1 MTLNTNFINISL
13 EMRNMKI
20 TLLMKLRPLTRR
32 KEKMLVEAI
41 DEFKACVNEWLK
53 AIDELGEKPNR
64 RNLHNFAYQRIR
76 EMFNLH
82 SNVIQDAMNLA
93 IEIWRSWNKNE
104 GDKPVFDS
112 DCIYFKGVDVKIEN
126 DGLIVPLKPRERV
139 YLPLYVR
146 KYHRRCLQYKHGRVI
161 ITKRGNEFYACISVN
176 IPEKEPFEPQ
186 GFLGVDFGY
195 YNIIVVADDKGRE
208 IMRVQGDELIQRKEY
223 YEKLRARRQQRLM
236 KVFGVKDKSLGNR
249 DRNYVNDL
257 NHKIA
262 KELVLTAKRMRKV
275 IVIERLKGLK
285 RNGSNKNKKIRKI
298 LHRWSYHD
306 LIQKIKYKAK
316 LEGVLVMEGS
326 PRNTSKNCSK
336 CGYVY
341 KRFKNQ
347 RLFHCPNCGSVIDR
361 DLNASINIARKG
373 MEEFNK
379 RAFLLALKSEVS
391 SSQGG

>member
-1 MTLNTNFINISL
+1 MKLTLRI
-13 EMRNMKI
+13 
-20 TLLMKLRPLTRR
+20 KLRPLTGR

-41 DEFKACVNEWLK
+41 EEFKACVNEWLK

-64 RNLHNFAYQRIR
+64 GNLHSFAYQRIR
-76 EMFNLH
+76 DMFNLH

-93 IEIWRSWNKNE
+93 IEIWRGNRNRDSGK
-104 GDKPVFDS
+104 KPIFDS

-126 DGLIVPLKPRERV
+126 DGLIVPLRPRERV

-146 KYHRRCLQYKHGRVI
+146 KYHRKYLQHKHGRVI
-161 ITKRGNEFYACISVN
+161 ITKNGNEYYACVSVHV
-176 IPEKEPFEPQ
+176 PEKEQFKPQ

-195 YNIIVVADDKGRE
+195 YNIVVVADEKGKE
-208 IMRVQGDELIQRKEY
+208 IMRVQGDELIKRKEY
-223 YEKLRARRQQRLM
+223 YEQLRARRQHRLM
-236 KVFGVKDKSLGNR
+236 KVFGIKDKDLGHK

-262 KELVLTAKRMRKV
+262 KEIVSIAKRMRKA

-285 RNGSNKNKKIRKI
+285 KNRKRGKKVRKI

-316 LEGVLVMEGS
+316 LEGVPVIEVS
-326 PRNTSKNCSK
+326 PRNTSKTCSK

-347 RLFHCPNCGSVIDR
+347 RIFHCPKCGLVIDR

-373 MEEFNK
+373 MKEFNK
-379 RAFLLALKSEVS
+379 RAFLPALKDEAS
-391 SSQGG
+391 SPQGV